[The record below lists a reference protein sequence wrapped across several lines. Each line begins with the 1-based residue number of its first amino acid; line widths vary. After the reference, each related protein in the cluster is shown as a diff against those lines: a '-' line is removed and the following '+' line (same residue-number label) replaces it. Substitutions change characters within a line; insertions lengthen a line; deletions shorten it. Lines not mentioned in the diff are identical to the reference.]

1 VIRSVQGCRDT
12 ADDQPGYMRR
22 NPTPFAEGH
31 GHGRVFLPRLPVPP
45 TSLAVVDPG
54 GTQSDER
61 RPEGD
66 RDGAGEVGVART
78 GDGQRDP
85 VARSATAAWSRPKR
99 SPSPSAGIPPSQR
112 SCACT
117 SPSSSQPGP
126 ASLGATGGPT
136 FQALTLIYRGVEGS
150 DGGSGTDDSTPVAEP
165 DQLAYADGDPVI
177 ALGPGQAQQWL
188 ENCPAGDSCEFDEVC
203 FHRGPDEDLFVDCPP
218 G

>member
-1 VIRSVQGCRDT
+1 LHFPEQLPAGSCEPWGDKW
-12 ADDQPGYMRR
+12 AD
-22 NPTPFAEGH
+22 
-31 GHGRVFLPRLPVPP
+31 
-45 TSLAVVDPG
+45 
-54 GTQSDER
+54 
-61 RPEGD
+61 
-66 RDGAGEVGVART
+66 
-78 GDGQRDP
+78 
-85 VARSATAAWSRPKR
+85 
-99 SPSPSAGIPPSQR
+99 
-112 SCACT
+112 
-117 SPSSSQPGP
+117 
-126 ASLGATGGPT
+126 